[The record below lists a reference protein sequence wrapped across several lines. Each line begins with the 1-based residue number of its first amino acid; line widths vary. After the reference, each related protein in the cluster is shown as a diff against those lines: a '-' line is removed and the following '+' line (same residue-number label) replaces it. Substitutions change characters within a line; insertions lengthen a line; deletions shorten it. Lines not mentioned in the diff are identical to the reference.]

1 MSICGGCPYPE
12 EAMEEG
18 WEEDPYACQERG
30 CTFEDAAYQAQFAYA
45 RLLQRYKELEKKYN
59 ELKGEKKD

>member
-1 MSICGGCPYPE
+1 MY
-12 EAMEEG
+12 EG
-18 WEEDPYACQERG
+18 LEKDPYACQERG

-59 ELKGEKKD
+59 ELKEEKKD